1 MLSTVSGFG
10 HAKRRGWSCWFDAR
24 WAMGWVAIVD
34 WLLGRGLF
42 LLEGWVEAR
51 GSMSTLSVGFE
62 VLVPLFRVII
72 MN

>member
-1 MLSTVSGFG
+1 MPRG
-10 HAKRRGWSCWFDAR
+10 HGGSMPDGQW
-24 WAMGWVAIVD
+24 GWVALAG

-42 LLEGWVEAR
+42 LLKGWVEAR

-62 VLVPLFRVII
+62 MLVPLFRVMI